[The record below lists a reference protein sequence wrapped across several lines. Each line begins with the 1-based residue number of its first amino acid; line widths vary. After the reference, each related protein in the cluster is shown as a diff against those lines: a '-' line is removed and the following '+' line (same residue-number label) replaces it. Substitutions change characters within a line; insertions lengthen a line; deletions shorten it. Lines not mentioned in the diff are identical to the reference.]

1 MGIYYLLDPLQTLVA
16 ADPQAWL
23 GRIVKNRDCPIEG
36 YTPRGSAKPPPLEVE
51 DSIFLD
57 YAQLEERNATQGFK
71 LAILGDILSTSFE
84 RSGSEGQSLKAK
96 QLQRL
101 RLHHD
106 DDVFTKVRSQPD
118 VMADIE
124 MWNLRF
130 RRPLYFIVGLLV
142 ATDAVHGV
150 SIQKSHGT
158 SGSVDPGQ
166 IALLASGVFLPGGSS
181 IGGNQTRGQ
190 VSTTDT
196 VTKNQRIVAF
206 EYRVVKRRGITGDP
220 KKSKL
225 SPYKHKGDR
234 TFGSEEDVES
244 ESAPLKIVVELGSET
259 FEEFLEDEEAEFN
272 DDASGSEAEDM
283 GTLDDSNKDNVKPEH
298 GLDRCIVVDL

>member
-36 YTPRGSAKPPPLEVE
+36 YTPRGSAKTPPLEVE

-57 YAQLEERNATQGFK
+57 YSQLQERNSTHGFK

-84 RSGSEGQSLKAK
+84 RSGSEGQSLKTK

-106 DDVFTKVRSQPD
+106 DEVFMKVRSQPD
-118 VMADIE
+118 VISDIE

-150 SIQKSHGT
+150 SAQKSHGT
-158 SGSVDPGQ
+158 SASVDPGQ
-166 IALLASGVFLPGGSS
+166 IALLASGVLLPGSSSVGSH
-181 IGGNQTRGQ
+181 QTRGQ
-190 VSTTDT
+190 LSATDT
-196 VTKNQRIVAF
+196 VMKNQRIVAF
-206 EYRVVKRRGITGDP
+206 EYRVVKRRGISRDLN
-220 KKSKL
+220 KSKL
-225 SPYKHKGDR
+225 SPYKNRGDG
-234 TFGSEEDVES
+234 TFGLEEDLES
-244 ESAPLKIVVELGSET
+244 QSAPLEIMVELGSET

-272 DDASGSEAEDM
+272 DDASGSGVEDM
-283 GTLDDSNKDNVKPEH
+283 GTLDDGSKENGKPEH